1 MGAGASST
9 YRNPEYLS
17 FMESWGTPE
26 KLKALWSELDVN
38 GNGMVSLAE
47 LDKLIVDDIEKK
59 GGERFA
65 GMDNKPA
72 LLRTYY
78 ATCSGGYEDDYIEKH
93 EFRAMLRNLFFFT
106 KLWKVFEAADASER
120 YKDRRI
126 TLPEFVA
133 FCASNTLGVTATADQ
148 AADMFHD
155 ADLNDGGMLLFDEFC
170 KFVAD
175 KLVPMSKHDADY
187 AAMEQ
192 PSTDVGGGQEACES
206 CDVIAKNPKRKG
218 KWGSKNKRRDKRF
231 GTSKS
236 KLQREAKRFNAC
248 VADFAEMQL
257 NKKVLANAWSGLDY
271 NGNGMVSL
279 AEIDKWVLERWP
291 VLNSKP
297 ALLNAYQDACAGG
310 DGDAFVQK
318 HEFRDLLGHLVAY
331 ARVWDL
337 FYEFDTSG
345 DRRLDL
351 SEFARGCAALG
362 IDLPTKALIK
372 EFDRID
378 ENDGGMILF
387 KEFARFAKTKTLSSG
402 VPAELANV
410 ASATELEAMGWSK
423 LSSYCANLGLEDRGK
438 TNELASRL
446 FNALFPKDP

>member
-1 MGAGASST
+1 MGAGASSK
-9 YRNPEYLS
+9 YQNPEYVA
-17 FMESWGTPE
+17 FMASWGSLE
-26 KLKALWSELDVN
+26 KLQALWSELDVN

-59 GGERFA
+59 GGARFA

-106 KLWKVFEAADASER
+106 KLWTIFQEVDSSEK

-126 TLPEFVA
+126 TLPEFQR
-133 FCASNTLGVTATADQ
+133 FCASNDLGVTATADQ
-148 AADMFHD
+148 AADMFRD
-155 ADLNDGGMLLFDEFC
+155 ADVNDGGMLLFDEFC

-175 KLVPMSKHDADY
+175 QLVPMSKHDAEY

-192 PSTDVGGGQEACES
+192 PTTELGGDEACES
-206 CDVIAKNPKRKG
+206 CLVVPVNKKRRG
-218 KWGSKNKRRDKRF
+218 KHGSKNKRRDKRF
-231 GTSKS
+231 GASKS
-236 KLQREAKRFNAC
+236 KLKREAKRFAKC
-248 VADFAEMQL
+248 TADFAEMQL
-257 NKKVLANAWSGLDY
+257 NKKSLARAWAALDY

-279 AEIDKWVLERWP
+279 AEIDKWVLENWP

-310 DGDAFVQK
+310 SDAFVQK
-318 HEFRDLLGHLVAY
+318 DEFRGLLGHLVAY

-337 FYEFDTSG
+337 FYEFDSSG

-351 SEFARGCAALG
+351 AEFARGCASLG
-362 IDLPTKALIK
+362 IELSAKELIK

-378 ENDGGMILF
+378 ENDGGLILF

-402 VPAELANV
+402 VPAELAAV
-410 ASATELEAMGWSK
+410 ASATELEAMGWSR
-423 LSSYCANLGLEDRGK
+423 LSAYCANLGLDDRGK
-438 TNELASRL
+438 TADLANRL